1 MYNINKAQWVL
12 IGRRSRSSNNC
23 VAVLLAV
30 PQNSHVSRILPRPR
44 FVVLC
49 LAPFTHYRSL
59 VLAVTAAIRCC
70 WLVGVFPALHATHDT
85 VYALVLWSRSCT
97 PPGSQCDP
105 ESKHVAAA
113 LAKCPPSSKSLND
126 KWLFKVSGFS
136 FLVGRS
142 WNNK

>member
-1 MYNINKAQWVL
+1 MVRSRCDQGAIKRDPGGLNAILALSCGQNHGNSAIQPRELVTLYNINRAQWVL

-59 VLAVTAAIRCC
+59 VLAVTAAIRYC

-85 VYALVLWSRSCT
+85 VYALVLLSRSCA
-97 PPGSQCDP
+97 PF
-105 ESKHVAAA
+105 
-113 LAKCPPSSKSLND
+113 
-126 KWLFKVSGFS
+126 W
-136 FLVGRS
+136 
-142 WNNK
+142 